1 MYLILSLSMR
11 QYATSKITSSTLY
24 TIRSEGQ
31 MSFRVGLHLLKENK
45 RRNWILD

>member
-24 TIRSEGQ
+24 TIRSK
-31 MSFRVGLHLLKENK
+31 GLAKNELQSGSSLVKGK
-45 RRNWILD
+45 